1 MHMVKRKKT
10 SGSPENLQIALKKAT
25 TEMTVLHLLLE
36 KPMYGY
42 ELTQEMKRR
51 SGGSFTISVLYPVL
65 YRLEKQG
72 FIETSDSLTVDG
84 RARSYYQITLA
95 GRDYL
100 SETLADYHM
109 ISSVFEKLVEGSEA
123 FDL

>member
-1 MHMVKRKKT
+1 MPKAPDKSGHSFRAYFKRAT
-10 SGSPENLQIALKKAT
+10 SPLV
-25 TEMTVLHLLLE
+25 VLRLLLE

>member
-1 MHMVKRKKT
+1 MKKMDSTGHSFLAYFKRAT
-10 SGSPENLQIALKKAT
+10 SPLL
-25 TEMTVLHLLLE
+25 VLRLLLE
-36 KPMYGY
+36 GPMYGY
-42 ELTQEMKRR
+42 EISQMMKQR
-51 SGGSFTISVLYPVL
+51 SGGAFTISVLYPVL

>member
-1 MHMVKRKKT
+1 MPKAPDKSGHSFRAYFKRAT
-10 SGSPENLQIALKKAT
+10 SPLV
-25 TEMTVLHLLLE
+25 VLRLLLE

-109 ISSVFEKLVEGSEA
+109 ISSVFEKLVEGSKA
-123 FDL
+123 FNL

>member
-1 MHMVKRKKT
+1 MAKKSDNTGHSFLAYFKRAT
-10 SGSPENLQIALKKAT
+10 SPPV
-25 TEMTVLHLLLE
+25 VLRLLLE